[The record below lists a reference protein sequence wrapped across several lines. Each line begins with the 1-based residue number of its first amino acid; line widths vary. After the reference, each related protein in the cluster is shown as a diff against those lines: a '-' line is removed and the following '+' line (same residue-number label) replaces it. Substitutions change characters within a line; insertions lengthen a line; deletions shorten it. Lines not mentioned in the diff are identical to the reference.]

1 MLFVNDSNFE
11 SEVLQSEKPVMVDF
25 YAAWCGPCKM
35 ITPFL
40 EEISEEME
48 DEVKI
53 CKLDI
58 DESIDIAQKYG
69 VISIPTLI
77 MFRDGK
83 EVAKKVGALPKPEIE
98 EFINSNL

>member
-58 DESIDIAQKYG
+58 DESIDIAQQYG

-83 EVAKKVGALPKPEIE
+83 AVAKNVGALPKPEIE

>member
-83 EVAKKVGALPKPEIE
+83 AVAKNVGALPKPEIE

>member
-1 MLFVNDSNFE
+1 MLFVNESNFE

-83 EVAKKVGALPKPEIE
+83 AVAKNVGALPKPEIE